1 MQIQEHLGLKVDKKL
16 SIKDRLKN
24 KFAKVNR
31 AIGISKKLSGF
42 LPHHS
47 LITLYKSFM
56 QPHLDYADIIYDQS
70 NMQINLCNKTETFQY
85 NAAVAIT
92 GAIRGSVKKRQYQ
105 ELGFEYLSSQMWLRK
120 LCTFYGIDCKK

>member
-1 MQIQEHLGLKVDKKL
+1 
-16 SIKDRLKN
+16 
-24 KFAKVNR
+24 
-31 AIGISKKLSGF
+31 
-42 LPHHS
+42 
-47 LITLYKSFM
+47 M